1 MNKNIFIAQTAI
13 FVAAAAVLGF
23 IESLLPVPSGLYGMK
38 LGLSNIVV
46 LVVLY
51 LLGTKNAV
59 WAAFTKILVCSLL
72 YSGVSGLLYSICG
85 GVLSLAIEIFLKRTR
100 LFSIIGVSCAGGIFH
115 NLGQLLC
122 ACILI
127 GKNVFYYFPVLVL
140 SGTVTGILT
149 GIAAA
154 AVVKKGEA
162 FLEQK

>member
-1 MNKNIFIAQTAI
+1 MNKNRFIAQTAI
-13 FVAAAAVLGF
+13 FVAASAVLGL
-23 IESLLPVPSGLYGMK
+23 IESLLPAPSGLYGMK

-51 LLGTKNAV
+51 LLGTKNAI
-59 WAAFTKILVCSLL
+59 WAAFTKILVSSLL

-85 GVLSLAIEIFLKRTR
+85 AVLSLAVEIPLKRTR
-100 LFSIIGVSCAGGIFH
+100 LFSIIGVSCAGGVFH
-115 NLGQLLC
+115 NIGQLLC
-122 ACILI
+122 ACFFI
-127 GKNVFYYFPVLVL
+127 GRNVFYYLPVLIL

-162 FLEQK
+162 FLE